1 MIKAR
6 GQRGGRDMVLL
17 GLTHE
22 NVARLFADEP
32 IVVSTAAPA
41 PRGVGLVNGPDIVI
55 VAGVDEDA
63 IVAAMQAAG
72 LAADVIHDERS

>member
-17 GLTHE
+17 GLTNE

-32 IVVSTAAPA
+32 IVVSTAMPA
-41 PRGVGLVNGPDIVI
+41 PQGVGLVNGPDIVI
-55 VAGVDEDA
+55 VAGADEDS
-63 IVAAMQAAG
+63 IVAAVRAAG
-72 LAADVIHDERS
+72 VAADVIHDDR